1 MVHSKVYMYCNNML
15 VAFFK
20 INLIFCFTI
29 ALFLLLR
36 KKCFFVDL
44 FVRVS
49 NKVAVNMYRKLGYE
63 VYRTVLEYYS
73 GDVDEDAYG
82 KEI

>member
-1 MVHSKVYMYCNNML
+1 MYCNNML

-29 ALFLLLR
+29 ALFLLPR

-49 NKVAVNMYRKLGYE
+49 NKVAVNMYRRLGYE